1 MCEQIR
7 YITSL
12 NKLYADDTI
21 ILSVMSSECLGKIQ
35 ADLDNAYDQT
45 QEWLLILT
53 QKSVQLYAL
62 WSNNKKYPL

>member
-35 ADLDNAYDQT
+35 ADLDNAYD
-45 QEWLLILT
+45 
-53 QKSVQLYAL
+53 
-62 WSNNKKYPL
+62 